1 MKKAGYYTVE
11 ATFIMSICVWL
22 MTALCYGGFYVHD
35 RIVLETETNEGT
47 AQWLA
52 AEHAPTSSVW
62 EQKVRKEWNRQL
74 FIMNI
79 KSVKAR
85 NKILYEK
92 VTVTCELSV
101 SVPLLK
107 KILTN
112 KKQQIQQVVTR
123 EIVVPAKLKWDLA

>member
-1 MKKAGYYTVE
+1 ME